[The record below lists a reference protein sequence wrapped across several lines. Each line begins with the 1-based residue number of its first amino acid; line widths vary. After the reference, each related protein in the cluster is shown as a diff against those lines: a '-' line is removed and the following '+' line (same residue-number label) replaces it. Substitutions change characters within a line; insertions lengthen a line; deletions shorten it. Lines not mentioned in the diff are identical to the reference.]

1 MLIIYGYLVYVYHI
15 QQGLQNVTNGLAM
28 IGNAMQYNGKRI
40 IIIVLAIMCRIE

>member
-1 MLIIYGYLVYVYHI
+1 MPIIYRYLVYAHHI

-40 IIIVLAIMCRIE
+40 IIVLAIVHGIE